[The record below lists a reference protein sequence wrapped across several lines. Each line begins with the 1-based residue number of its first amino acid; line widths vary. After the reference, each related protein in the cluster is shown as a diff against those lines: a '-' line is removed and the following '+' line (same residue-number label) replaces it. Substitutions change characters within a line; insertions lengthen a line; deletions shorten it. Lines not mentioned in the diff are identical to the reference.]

1 ARAKELR
8 PNARWAALR
17 LFEIEARDGHWQAAG
32 NRLNEAARRRM
43 IPEARARHHR
53 GVIQYELSRA
63 VLAEGDRRRALTLA
77 ADAQN
82 ATPDLAVP
90 AAFHARLLLAESR
103 TGPAARAVERAW
115 REAPG
120 AELARVWSEIHAGE
134 APLAQFKNMER
145 LAAQNPADR
154 ESHLALAEAALM
166 AGLPGEARRRLDMA
180 RAAPPGATPRLCLLL
195 ARLEEAEGGTPARQ
209 REWLD
214 RAAAAPPDPRYVC
227 ENCRGESLDWASR
240 CPHCG
245 GFDTLSRGIPSWAAP
260 GEDVPALARTDPA
273 KDDTAGFYLP
283 EEPLGARF
291 GTG

>member
-1 ARAKELR
+1 
-8 PNARWAALR
+8 
-17 LFEIEARDGHWQAAG
+17 
-32 NRLNEAARRRM
+32 
-43 IPEARARHHR
+43 
-53 GVIQYELSRA
+53 
-63 VLAEGDRRRALTLA
+63 
-77 ADAQN
+77 
-82 ATPDLAVP
+82 
-90 AAFHARLLLAESR
+90 
-103 TGPAARAVERAW
+103 
-115 REAPG
+115 
-120 AELARVWSEIHAGE
+120 
-134 APLAQFKNMER
+134 MER

-245 GFDTLSRGIPSWAAP
+245 GFDTLSRGMPSWAAP